1 MRRVISAVPRVIL
14 CFAWLSQP
22 ASAQGRQRPADLR
35 QEFQASLTAMPDAAT
50 LAVRGRVY
58 VAAYS
63 SIRTGNRQTRI
74 DLSTTLSIHNTSDQ
88 KPLVIE
94 KIDYFNTAG
103 TLIERYLDAPVA
115 IRPYGTIEVF
125 IAADD
130 NRGGTGANFVVSWA
144 SAGPIAEPLVETV
157 MIGTVGNTSYSFV
170 SQGRTI
176 STAGDGR

>member
-1 MRRVISAVPRVIL
+1 MRRVISVVPRVIL

-35 QEFQASLTAMPDAAT
+35 QEFQASLTTMPDAAT

-88 KPLVIE
+88 KPLVID
-94 KIDYFNTAG
+94 KIDYFDSTG
-103 TLIERYLDAPVA
+103 KLVERFLDAPVA
-115 IRPYGTIEVF
+115 LKPYGTIEVF

-130 NRGGTGANFVVSWA
+130 NRGGSGANFIVSWA
-144 SAGPIAEPLVETV
+144 GNGPIPEPLAETV
-157 MIGTVGNTSYSFV
+157 MLGNVGATSYSFV
-170 SQGRTI
+170 SQGRAIRTV
-176 STAGDGR
+176 GGP

>member
-1 MRRVISAVPRVIL
+1 MRRVISAVPWLIL
-14 CFAWLSQP
+14 CLVWLSQP
-22 ASAQGRQRPADLR
+22 ASAQGRQRSGDLR

-50 LAVRGRVY
+50 LAVRGSVY

-63 SIRTGNRQTRI
+63 NIRTGNRQTRI

-94 KIDYFNTAG
+94 KIDYFDTAG

-115 IRPYGTIEVF
+115 IRPFGTIEVF

-130 NRGGTGANFVVSWA
+130 NRGGTGANFVVSFA
-144 SAGPIAEPLVETV
+144 GAGPIAEPLVETV
-157 MIGTVGNTSYSFV
+157 MIGTVGTTSYSFV

-176 STAGDGR
+176 RTAGAGR